1 MLKFSPDIENALQGL
16 RKFMFANVYKGSVCF
31 EERKRATI
39 ILEFLFGY
47 FSDHPEAMPDFYRKI
62 ANEEGIEQG
71 VVDYISGMTDNYCV
85 DVFQQLTIPKAFLQR
100 DYTFSGE

>member
-1 MLKFSPDIENALQGL
+1 
-16 RKFMFANVYKGSVCF
+16 
-31 EERKRATI
+31 
-39 ILEFLFGY
+39 
-47 FSDHPEAMPDFYRKI
+47 MPDFYRKI